1 MAKTLEEVLQHPVFH
16 YFAEISK
23 IPRGSGNEQAI
34 STYLLDFAAQH
45 GLDATRDEALNV
57 VIRKPASAGYEALPT
72 IILQGHMDMVYEK
85 NQGTVHNFLTDPIQ
99 LRVVDNMLYATET
112 TLGADNGIA
121 VAYMLALLA
130 DTTLLHPALEALIT
144 TEEESSMGGAM
155 HFDFNQLKG
164 SILLNIDSE
173 EEGRLLVSCAGGVTA
188 RQRLEIEWADA
199 DDQSTAFRLSVH
211 GLQGGHS
218 GAEIHKGRGNA
229 NKLLG
234 RVLHGLQQVI
244 PYQLQHVQGGMKTN
258 AIPREAE
265 AILYIK
271 GEEIEKAK
279 QLVGD
284 LQERFV
290 TELRA
295 SDPEVCVKLT
305 EAQGKEKCVFTTQT
319 CEHVLASL
327 MLTPNGA
334 QSISQEIEG
343 LVESSTNLGVIR
355 TDDTYIYLENE
366 VRSSVASLK
375 GVIVKQLEMLASLTG
390 SELITDSDYPEWAYR
405 PDSVIREI
413 CEQVY
418 EKMNGQKP
426 EITAVHAGLECG
438 VFAEKNPNLDMIS
451 FGPNIYGAHTP
462 QEHVEIDSVTRIWEY
477 LVAILAAMKEDERF
491 AS

>member
-1 MAKTLEEVLQHPVFH
+1 MAKTLQEVLQHPVFH
-16 YFAEISK
+16 YFAEISN

-34 STYLLDFAAQH
+34 STYLLDFATQH
-45 GLDATRDEALNV
+45 GLEATRDEALNV
-57 VIRKPASAGYEALPT
+57 IIRKPASAGYEALPT
-72 IILQGHMDMVYEK
+72 IILQGHMDMVCEK
-85 NQGTVHNFLTDPIQ
+85 NQGTTHDFLTDSIQ
-99 LRVVDNMLYATET
+99 LRVVDDMLYATDT

-130 DTTLLHPALEALIT
+130 DSTLKHPALEALVT
-144 TEEESSMGGAM
+144 TEEESTMGGAM
-155 HFDFNQLKG
+155 HLDFSHLKG

-188 RQRLEIEWADA
+188 RQRLEIEWAEVDV
-199 DDQSTAFRLSVH
+199 QSKPLRLSVR

-234 RVLHGLQQVI
+234 RVLHGLQQEI
-244 PYQLQHVQGGMKTN
+244 SYHIQHVQGGMKTN

-265 AILYIK
+265 AILFIK
-271 GEEIEKAK
+271 DVEVDKAK
-279 QLVGD
+279 QLVGQ
-284 LQERFV
+284 LQERFA

-295 SDPEVCVKLT
+295 SDPEVLMELT
-305 EAQGKEKCVFTTQT
+305 EVQVNGTRVFSSQT
-319 CEHVLASL
+319 FGHLLASF

-334 QSISQEIEG
+334 QTISQEIEG
-343 LVESSTNLGVIR
+343 LVESSTNLGVVR
-355 TDDTYIYLENE
+355 TDETHIYLENE

-375 GVIVKQLEMLASLTG
+375 GAIVKQLEMLASLTD
-390 SELITDSDYPEWAYR
+390 SELVTDFDYPEWAYR
-405 PDSVIREI
+405 PESVIREI

-418 EKMNGQKP
+418 EKMNGEKP

-438 VFAEKNPNLDMIS
+438 VFAEKNPDLDMIS
-451 FGPNIYGAHTP
+451 LGPNIYGAHTP

-477 LVAILAAMKEDERF
+477 LVAILAATKESKRLV
-491 AS
+491 